1 MRRADPKPAPPLDEI
16 DRRLIN
22 TMQGGFP
29 LVERP
34 FMAIADRLNLS
45 ERQLL
50 TRLGRLLDER
60 VLTRF
65 GPLFN
70 ADRMGGVNVLAAM
83 AVPETDY
90 EEIALVVNAQPEVA
104 HNYRR
109 EHALNM
115 WFVVAAET
123 PKRAEKAFARIEAAT
138 GLEVFRFPKEREY
151 FVELKLKV

>member
-1 MRRADPKPAPPLDEI
+1 MSPTARPLDEL
-16 DRRLIN
+16 DRRIIN
-22 TMQGGFP
+22 LMQGDFP
-29 LVERP
+29 LAERP
-34 FMAIADRLNLS
+34 FLAFADRLNVS
-45 ERQLL
+45 ERQLIA
-50 TRLGRLLDER
+50 RIERLLQER
-60 VLTRF
+60 TLTRF

-70 ADRMGGVNVLAAM
+70 ADRMGGVNLLAAM
-83 AVPETDY
+83 AVPEADY

-123 PKRAEKAFARIEAAT
+123 PRRAEKACARIETST

-151 FVELKLKV
+151 FVELRLQA

>member
-1 MRRADPKPAPPLDEI
+1 MSAPARPLDEL
-16 DRRLIN
+16 DRRIIN
-22 TMQGGFP
+22 LMQGDFP
-29 LVERP
+29 LAERP
-34 FMAIADRLNLS
+34 FLGYVNRLNVS
-45 ERQLL
+45 ERQLIA
-50 TRLGRLLDER
+50 RIER
-60 VLTRF
+60 MLQERTLTRF

-70 ADRMGGVNVLAAM
+70 ADRMGGVNLLAAM
-83 AVPETDY
+83 AVPEADY

-123 PKRAEKAFARIEAAT
+123 PRRAEKACARIEAAT

-151 FVELKLKV
+151 FVELKLQA

>member
-1 MRRADPKPAPPLDEI
+1 MSPNPQPLDEL
-16 DRRLIN
+16 DRRIIN
-22 TMQGGFP
+22 HMQGGFP

-34 FMAIADRLNLS
+34 FMAFAERLNLS
-45 ERQLL
+45 ERQLIA
-50 TRLGRLLDER
+50 RIERLLQDR
-60 VLTRF
+60 TLTRF

-70 ADRMGGVNVLAAM
+70 ADRMGGVNLLAAM
-83 AVPETDY
+83 AVPEADY

-123 PKRAEKAFARIEAAT
+123 PRRAEKACARIEAST

-151 FVELKLKV
+151 FVELRLQA